1 MLVCDAH
8 EGLLRVDVASGEVET
23 LVRLVADVPLRFCSN
38 ATAAADGTIWF
49 TESTSRYDFEQYLGA
64 LLEHRASGRLFR
76 RDPDGTVEVARDDL
90 HFANGVTLTE
100 DGSAVLFAETNAARI
115 SRLDIA
121 TGEVSVLVDNLPG
134 YPDNLSR
141 LRDGRFWVALV
152 NPRDQGLE
160 RLATAPALVRKALWR
175 IPDRLVPEGARTA
188 WIMAFDESGEV
199 IADHQDTRD
208 DYHRVTG
215 VAEHGGRLFAAS
227 PSHDGL
233 LVLESPQPRL
243 PGSPIPA
250 PTESRAT

>member
-1 MLVCDAH
+1 M
-8 EGLLRVDVASGEVET
+8 VE
-23 LVRLVADVPLRFCSN
+23 LPVEDVPLLELPAGAFEPFGW
-38 ATAAADGTIWF
+38 TAYHT
-49 TESTSRYDFEQYLGA
+49 
-64 LLEHRASGRLFR
+64 
-76 RDPDGTVEVARDDL
+76 
-90 HFANGVTLTE
+90 
-100 DGSAVLFAETNAARI
+100 AE
-115 SRLDIA
+115 
-121 TGEVSVLVDNLPG
+121 
-134 YPDNLSR
+134 
-141 LRDGRFWVALV
+141 
-152 NPRDQGLE
+152 
-160 RLATAPALVRKALWR
+160 
-175 IPDRLVPEGARTA
+175 RLVPGGARTA